1 MDLYAENI
9 LDHFQHPRHKGA
21 LASGATPTITLD
33 DTNPLCGDKLQL
45 SLLVE
50 QDNAGNS
57 VIKDIA
63 FDGSGCAIS
72 QAAMSM
78 LAEELYEKKI
88 SDAEAITKENI
99 YDMLG
104 VQLSTARVKCA
115 LLSYSLL
122 KKALILL
129 KHQ

>member
-21 LASGATPTITLD
+21 LTTPTITLD
-33 DTNPLCGDKLQL
+33 DANPLCGDKLKLDLQIEKN
-45 SLLVE
+45 VE
-50 QDNAGNS
+50 GNAT
-57 VIKDIA
+57 IKDIG
-63 FDGSGCAIS
+63 FEGSGCAIS

-78 LAEELYEKKI
+78 IAEELYGKTLD
-88 SDAEAITKENI
+88 DAEKLSKENV
-99 YDMLG
+99 YEMLG
-104 VQLSTARVKCA
+104 VPLSTARVKCA
-115 LLSYSLL
+115 LLSYTLL

>member
-1 MDLYAENI
+1 MYAENI

-21 LASGATPTITLD
+21 IITPTIELED
-33 DTNPLCGDKLQL
+33 ANPLCGDKLKLALQID
-45 SLLVE
+45 ST
-50 QDNAGNS
+50 NPKNP
-57 VIKDIA
+57 VIKDIG
-63 FDGSGCAIS
+63 FEGSGCAIS

-78 LAEELYEKKI
+78 IAEELYGKNLL
-88 SDAEAITKENI
+88 DAENITKETI
-99 YDMLG
+99 YEMLG
-104 VQLSTARVKCA
+104 VPLSTARVKCA